1 MNNDKMNWCTNIE
14 LIVNIFKMKTSQ
26 LIVMLILFMIIF
38 IHIVSKIIFFSN
50 I

>member
-1 MNNDKMNWCTNIE
+1 MNNEKMNWCTNIE